1 MTYIFGA
8 GGNARSIASIMIE
21 MNLKISGFVVDEPL
35 VESIMETKVIGFSE
49 FLKLTGEISC
59 VLSIGHNSMR
69 KSVYDRLT
77 SGALGQL
84 TFPTLIHPT
93 SYVAKTSSIERGAVV
108 YPHAVVGPESIVSEF
123 VHLNTQSIVE
133 HESKVSNFSSL
144 APGAIVGGNSN
155 IGIESAILMN
165 ATVSNGTGIGNFV
178 VVGANSFVKT
188 STGDN
193 ELWVGNPAAMKKQRD
208 KYDDYLKVNLQS

>member
-8 GGNARSIASIMIE
+8 GGNARSIASIMTE
-21 MNLKISGFVVDEPL
+21 MNLNISCFVVDEPL
-35 VESIMETKVIGFSE
+35 VESIMEIQVISFSE
-49 FLKLTGEISC
+49 FLTRTGEISC

-69 KSVYDRLT
+69 KSVYDRLI

-84 TFPTLIHPT
+84 SFPTLIHPT
-93 SYVAKTSSIERGAVV
+93 SYIAKTSYIGRGTVV
-108 YPHAVVGPESIVSEF
+108 YPHAVVGPGVIVSEF

-133 HESKVSNFSSL
+133 HESKVSDFASL
-144 APGAIVGGNSN
+144 APGAIVGGNSD

-165 ATVSNGTGIGNFV
+165 ATVSNRTRIGNGV

-193 ELWVGNPAAMKKQRD
+193 ELWVGSPAIMKKQRN
-208 KYDDYLKVNLQS
+208 KYDDYMKVI